1 MISTDLRIITPCN
14 IVNIV
19 IKFLYLNILGTKYL
33 NKWKN
38 IKDNYNKS
46 VKKKSKSGQAAD
58 SGRSYIYARQ
68 LSFLQTA
75 SATVETQSSL
85 DNDELE
91 DQEQPE
97 ETLENIPQSDRPE
110 SRLVYNQNSTKKR
123 KRDIESTL
131 IDFMNSPIPSTTAP
145 VVVSEPN
152 ADKSFFDSIL
162 PYISTFTTDQKL
174 DFQSEVLNIIKR
186 YRNPNPPQNY
196 EYPSNVSYYKPPS
209 QASIYSTRPHNMYQ
223 SSIQQRTRQ
232 TTLFVQ
238 PPHSGLNFNPISPG
252 SSSSTTIGTPSYSEE
267 DSMDIFRD
275 GI

>member
-1 MISTDLRIITPCN
+1 M
-14 IVNIV
+14 NIV
-19 IKFLYLNILGTKYL
+19 IKFLYLNISGTKYL

-46 VKKKSKSGQAAD
+46 VKKKPKSGQAAN

-75 SATVETQSSL
+75 GATAETQSSL
-85 DNDELE
+85 DNDELK

-97 ETLENIPQSDRPE
+97 ETLENILQSDRPE
-110 SRLVYNQNSTKKR
+110 SRPVYNQNSTKKR

-131 IDFMNSPIPSTTAP
+131 IDFMNSPIPSTTVP
-145 VVVSEPN
+145 VVVPEPN

-162 PYISTFTTDQKL
+162 PYISTFTADQKL

-196 EYPSNVSYYKPPS
+196 EYPSNVSYYKPPHVPVPMHPS
-209 QASIYSTRPHNMYQ
+209 QASIYSTRPHNVYQ
-223 SSIQQRTRQ
+223 SLIQQRTRQ
-232 TTLFVQ
+232 TTPFVQ